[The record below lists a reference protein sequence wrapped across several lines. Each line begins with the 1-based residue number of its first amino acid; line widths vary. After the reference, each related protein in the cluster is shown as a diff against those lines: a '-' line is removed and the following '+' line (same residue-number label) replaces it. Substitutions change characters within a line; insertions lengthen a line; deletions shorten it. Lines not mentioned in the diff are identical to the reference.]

1 MRYTWQSWNSTY
13 YVLEL
18 SYSIMTMVH
27 LQFPVIT
34 EDSDVRLPYLD
45 GILSDCHQLFFEM
58 TVLTCLTRS
67 KVKFDLLCTGT

>member
-1 MRYTWQSWNSTY
+1 MRDTWQSWNSTY

-18 SYSIMTMVH
+18 SYRIMTMVH

-34 EDSDVRLPYLD
+34 KDSDVRLPYLD
-45 GILSDCHQLFFEM
+45 GILSDCRQLFFEM

-67 KVKFDLLCTGT
+67 KVKI